1 MDQCLILLFKIII
14 SYSLQS
20 VDLKNRLA
28 KRMKAVNT
36 QQKKATIWPHS
47 YSLFT
52 YWMNISRVYQLSYF
66 FSFSYLFCKVIKY
79 ERRVWSFYFKFND
92 NSKTNYIPIIN
103 IFCAGESHPENLIVR
118 RRWMYLSATSRPS
131 YLSLLE
137 IKKVLFTISA
147 QMYTSETSVYI
158 YVYHVSCWSL
168 LLILKTQEVSCYCV
182 RGQFNNVNL

>member
-52 YWMNISRVYQLSYF
+52 YWMNISRVYQLSDF

-137 IKKVLFTISA
+137 IKK
-147 QMYTSETSVYI
+147 SVVYNFCTNVYVWNKRLHLCLSCFLLIIIAYI
-158 YVYHVSCWSL
+158 KNTGSKL
-168 LLILKTQEVSCYCV
+168 LLCEGAV
-182 RGQFNNVNL
+182 